1 MATLTGV
8 WITTNPTKGLCI
20 IWEVKLEILVW
31 PGSLREQSLNR
42 KLASLISQKLGEF
55 DLEVDLIDFR
65 EYSMP
70 LFDGDIQN
78 TSGLPETTTRLAKK
92 ISDCDGFVL
101 VMPEYNYGVPGPV
114 KNAIDWLSRIRPY
127 PTSGKVGF
135 LSSASP
141 SLVGG
146 ARGLIA
152 VRPTLSFMGAW
163 LMPDSFSLANA
174 SQAFDNDGLLKD
186 GELDDILLEMLNKF
200 VNAAS
205 KLAD

>member
-1 MATLTGV
+1 M
-8 WITTNPTKGLCI
+8 K
-20 IWEVKLEILVW
+20 ILVW

-42 KLASLISQKLGEF
+42 KLACLISKKLTAF
-55 DLEVDLIDFR
+55 NVEVDLIDFR
-65 EYSMP
+65 EYPMP

-78 TSGLPETTTRLAKK
+78 TSGVPETTIGLAKK

-127 PTSGKVGF
+127 PTSGKIGF

-146 ARGLIA
+146 ARGLIS

-163 LMPDSFSLANA
+163 LMPDAFSLANA
-174 SQAFDNDGLLKD
+174 PQAFDSESSLKD
-186 GELDDILLEMLNKF
+186 DELDDMLLEMLKKF

-205 KLAD
+205 KFAD

>member
-1 MATLTGV
+1 M
-8 WITTNPTKGLCI
+8 K
-20 IWEVKLEILVW
+20 ILVW

-42 KLASLISQKLGEF
+42 KLARLISKKLMGC
-55 DLEVDLIDFR
+55 DVDIDLIDFK

-70 LFDGDIQN
+70 LLDSDIHN
-78 TSGLPETTTRLAKK
+78 TSGVPETTTRLAKK

-163 LMPDSFSLANA
+163 LMPDAFSLANA
-174 SQAFDNDGLLKD
+174 SQAFDSEGSLRD
-186 GELDDILLEMLNKF
+186 GELDEMLLEMLNKF

-205 KLAD
+205 KFAVQ

>member
-1 MATLTGV
+1 L
-8 WITTNPTKGLCI
+8 K
-20 IWEVKLEILVW
+20 ILVW

-42 KLASLISQKLGEF
+42 KLASLISKKLMV
-55 DLEVDLIDFR
+55 LNVDVDHIDFKD
-65 EYSMP
+65 YSMP
-70 LFDGDIQN
+70 LYDGDIEK
-78 TSGLPETTTRLAKK
+78 TSGVPKATTRLAKK
-92 ISDCDGFVL
+92 ITECNGFVL

-127 PTSGKVGF
+127 PTAGKVGF
-135 LSSASP
+135 LSSAAP

-152 VRPTLSFMGAW
+152 LRPTLSFMGAW
-163 LMPDSFSLANA
+163 LTPEAFSLANA
-174 SQAFDNDGLLKD
+174 SQAFDDDGSLKD
-186 GELDDILLEMLNKF
+186 GELDDMLLEMLKKF